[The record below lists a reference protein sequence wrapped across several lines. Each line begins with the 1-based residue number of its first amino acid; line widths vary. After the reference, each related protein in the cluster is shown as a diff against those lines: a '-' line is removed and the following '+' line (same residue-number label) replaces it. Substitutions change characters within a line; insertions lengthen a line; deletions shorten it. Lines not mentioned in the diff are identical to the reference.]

1 MDGTPPPIPLG
12 GFVLVNS
19 LDGDPRFCEQGV
31 MARPGPQ
38 ESQLFSDQAL
48 MLSLLSRASRQK
60 PGWNLTARVWRRL
73 GVAVLMTTSMSS
85 SLSAQK
91 DPEADIIREQIKE
104 VVSILS
110 TKKMTPLV
118 LPRMKFI
125 LTGLIREMKSRE
137 MLEVALDDEKV
148 EKAVLPQI
156 LILDPISEVDRQA
169 KLDLL
174 LDLNRDITDAQQKVG
189 VIDALLSHALEEVGK
204 SSVDPN
210 KWAAALYRD
219 IRKRFAENSD
229 KVEEKRKWKILI
241 DISSQELS
249 FAKDARMI
257 SFLQGFLDL
266 LERGVPHDTPA
277 RLQTVVT
284 APPSAPKSE
293 ESKKESK
300 ATISPPGGW
309 LRFMSLGTLSLFLT
323 VYGLWM
329 AISDARHQRPRV
341 S

>member
-1 MDGTPPPIPLG
+1 MPDRRPELCAAGRDGQAWTAGKPTVLGSSSYAFSFEPCVTPKTWLE
-12 GFVLVNS
+12 S
-19 LDGDPRFCEQGV
+19 DGPRLETTRCCRSHDHQYE
-31 MARPGPQ
+31 
-38 ESQLFSDQAL
+38 LF
-48 MLSLLSRASRQK
+48 
-60 PGWNLTARVWRRL
+60 
-73 GVAVLMTTSMSS
+73 
-85 SLSAQK
+85 SLSAK

-156 LILDPISEVDRQA
+156 LILDPISEGDRQA

-174 LDLNRDITDAQQKVG
+174 LDLTRDITDAQQKVG

-309 LRFMSLGTLSLFLT
+309 LRFMSLGTLSFFLT

-329 AISDARHQRPRV
+329 AISDARHQRQKR
-341 S
+341 SRLGDAA